1 MTSALV
7 MLVTEFS
14 PFLFEHYLLDW
25 LPFLSARYGKPLLYL
40 VCGTFCFDPQIYD
53 SDSDVP
59 NHYAGF
65 ALLTSGLLQI
75 FFYMKTVEA
84 SPSDYRG
91 F

>member
-1 MTSALV
+1 MACSLV

-25 LPFLSARYGKPLLYL
+25 LPFLSSRYGKPLLYL
-40 VCGTFCFDPQIYD
+40 ICGSFCFDSLIYEE
-53 SDSDVP
+53 DVP
-59 NHYAGF
+59 NVYAGI
-65 ALLTSGLLQI
+65 ALLLTGILWVV
-75 FFYMKTVEA
+75 FYMGRVEA